1 MLPKKLKKHNHFI
14 FTMVLLTYIFLTLIL
29 SGCAE
34 KELINDPT
42 TGSILPAGN
51 TESLMDGQYTATTSY
66 YDSRGYVQQLN
77 ILIKNGILTQV
88 NFKEI
93 SQSNIDRITLEGAD
107 LTWKDLG
114 IANLNALYL
123 RLYNEL
129 ILSQNPDETDS
140 ISGATQTSDRFVK
153 LSTAVLEQAKK
164 GDHET
169 IKIDTLDT
177 YTITTPV
184 DPEGYQGFLQATFNG
199 PTLVNLIYDEI
210 IIEDGKSKHK
220 STDLTNSADFN
231 ALFDTLTN
239 DAINKQSLES
249 PFPANEIAPEKMKY
263 AECLRLL
270 RTART
275 PF

>member
-1 MLPKKLKKHNHFI
+1 MLHKKLKPRKHFV
-14 FTMVLLTYIFLTLIL
+14 FAVVLLTYGLLTLIL
-29 SGCAE
+29 SGCVE
-34 KELINDPT
+34 KELINDPV
-42 TGSILPAGN
+42 TGSILPTEN
-51 TESLMDGQYTATTSY
+51 TTSLMDGQYSATTSY

-93 SQSNIDRITLEGAD
+93 SQNKIDRITQEGAD
-107 LTWKDLG
+107 LTWEDLS

-123 RLYNEL
+123 RLYNGL
-129 ILSQNPDETDS
+129 LLSQNPDETNS
-140 ISGATQTSDRFVK
+140 VSGATQTSDRFVK
-153 LSTAVLEQAKK
+153 LSKAILEQAKK

-169 IKIDTLDT
+169 VKIDTFDT
-177 YTITTPV
+177 YTITTPI
-184 DPEGYQGFLQATFNG
+184 DPEGYQGVLQATFNG
-199 PTLVNLIYDEI
+199 PTLINLSYDET

-220 STDLTNSADFN
+220 STDPTEGTDFN

-239 DAINKQSLES
+239 DAVNSQSLDA
-249 PFPANEIAPEKMKY
+249 PFPATETAPEKIKY

-270 RTART
+270 KIARA